1 MHIPVL
7 ANEVV
12 SLLNLKMDGIY
23 VDGTVGDGGHA
34 ESILP
39 QLNLKGGRLIGIDR
53 DASAIRCAGQRLKK
67 YENILTLTQGNF
79 GKVESILL
87 KLRIEKVDGFLLDL
101 GVSSSQLDNPK
112 RGFSFRFEGPLDM
125 RMQERSSVTASHLVN
140 NLPSRELS
148 SILRKFGEERLAGLI
163 VKAIV
168 KYRKKRKI
176 ETTTQL
182 AGIIT
187 DVIPSGKR
195 RAHPATKTF
204 QALRIAVNNELELL
218 QDGLESGL
226 KSLKSGGRLV
236 IISYHSLEDRIV
248 KHTFLRW
255 MRSCHCPS
263 SFPVCCCGGDKK
275 MVKILTAT
283 PLSPSEE
290 EVAKNP
296 RSRGAKLRAVEK
308 L

>member
-7 ANEVV
+7 SSEVV
-12 SLLNLKMDGIY
+12 KLFNLKRDGIY

-34 ESILP
+34 EAILL
-39 QLNLKGGRLIGIDR
+39 QLNLKKGKLIGIDR
-53 DASAIRCAGQRLKK
+53 DANAIRCAGQRLKK
-67 YENILTLTQGNF
+67 YENILTLIQGNF
-79 GKVESILL
+79 EKIEDILL

-101 GVSSSQLDNPK
+101 GISSSQLDNPK
-112 RGFSFRFEGPLDM
+112 RGFSFRAEGPLDM
-125 RMQERSSVTASHLVN
+125 RMQEENSVTASYLVN
-140 NLPSRELS
+140 NLPPRELS

-168 KYRKKRKI
+168 RYRKKRKI

-187 DVIPSGKR
+187 DVIPLGKR
-195 RAHPATKTF
+195 KTHPATKTF
-204 QALRIAVNNELELL
+204 QALRIAVNDELKLL

-226 KSLKSGGRLV
+226 KILKSGGRLI

-255 MRSCHCPS
+255 ARSCHCPS
-263 SFPVCCCGGDKK
+263 SFPVCCCGDDKK
-275 MVKILTAT
+275 MVKILTTT
-283 PLSPSEE
+283 PLLPSED

-296 RSRGAKLRAVEK
+296 RSRGAKLRAVER